1 MGILT
6 KLVKY
11 GIVFALGY
19 YLGSGGCNPGYDYK
33 KSSDLEQ
40 EVMKY
45 EQNISKRP
53 EYARVFFKQS

>member
-19 YLGSGGCNPGYDYK
+19 YLGSGGCTPDYNHK
-33 KSSDLEQ
+33 KYSNLEQ
-40 EVMKY
+40 EVLKY
-45 EQNISKRP
+45 EQNISKGP

>member
-1 MGILT
+1 MGLIRRLI
-6 KLVKY
+6 KY

-19 YLGSGGCNPGYDYK
+19 YLGSGGCTPGYDHK
-33 KSSDLEQ
+33 KYSNLEQ
-40 EVMKY
+40 EVLKY

>member
-19 YLGSGGCNPGYDYK
+19 YLGSSGCTPNYNHK
-33 KSSDLEQ
+33 KYSNLEQ
-40 EVMKY
+40 EVLKY
-45 EQNISKRP
+45 EQNISKGP